1 MASRRSGGHILTIV
15 WALILSW
22 VALGVFGVLQTY
34 SKQQMFS
41 KLNYGVCFNKTLQAY
56 VIHKS
61 SAHMGRRVHM
71 NGAEVMVFH
80 ITAWTSRIVFGAIC
94 GIFSYSYSKQ
104 NKKIENEVNR
114 ISDDL
119 GLLNKNHRGNKK
131 DVK

>member
-1 MASRRSGGHILTIV
+1 MTYVYAM
-15 WALILSW
+15 ILSW
-22 VALGVFGVLQTY
+22 ASLGVFGALQTY
-34 SKQQMFS
+34 RKQQMFS

-61 SAHMGRRVHM
+61 SAHMGRRIHM
-71 NGAEVMVFH
+71 SDAETMVFH

-104 NKKIENEVNR
+104 NKKISVGVNK
-114 ISDDL
+114 ISGDL
-119 GLLNKNHRGNKK
+119 GLINMNHRGNKK